1 MAWDIAS
8 RYQNKLF
15 RQSRLRLA
23 TWYAGV
29 MGAILTLAGFGLYT
43 GVVHAHRITVDR
55 ELYAIAEAIQDALE
69 PSLREPN
76 RLPQLSSL
84 LLPNLCVIGYDCL
97 TPNTQLYQ
105 RLQQDYYIRLIN
117 PEGTLVATAGLRPSG
132 LPVDIPEADLQSL
145 RDTEQQLYHQVAIAL
160 QTTDQQS
167 WGYLLV
173 GRSFQD
179 FEQYLAAVRL
189 GIIAGL
195 LGLLILVALASWW
208 LAARAM
214 EPIYQSYQQ
223 IQQFTGDA
231 AHELRTP
238 LAAIRATVESVLRL
252 PHLSEADAQ
261 ETLTVIGRQNKRLT
275 ELVND
280 LLLLSRLDSERSDK
294 PKVPCCLQDIILD
307 IEEELVAFAIAKQ
320 ITLTVDITELQS
332 ILVMGDEAQLY
343 RLILN
348 LVNNAI
354 TYTSAGGQVNLSL
367 HLSLQRQPQALIKI
381 KDTGLGIS
389 PDHQTKIFDRFYQ
402 VDTARAGHNGNS
414 GLGLAIASAIAR
426 AHGGSIEV
434 DSVINQGSIFTI
446 SLPISP

>member
-1 MAWDIAS
+1 MVWDIAS

-55 ELYAIAEAIQDALE
+55 ELYSIAEAVQDALE
-69 PSLREPN
+69 PSLQEPN
-76 RLPQLSSL
+76 QLPQLSSL

-97 TPNTQLYQ
+97 MPDTQLYQ

-117 PEGTLVATAGLRPSG
+117 QTGTLVATAGLRPSG
-132 LPVDIPEADLQSL
+132 LPVEIPEADLQSL
-145 RDTEQQLYHQVAIAL
+145 RAADQQLYHQVAISL
-160 QTTDQQS
+160 KTTDQQP

-179 FEQYLAAVRL
+179 FEEYLTAVRW

-195 LGLLILVALASWW
+195 LSLLMLVALASWW

-214 EPIYQSYQQ
+214 QPIYQSYQQ
-223 IQQFTGDA
+223 IQQFTGDV

-252 PHLSEADAQ
+252 PHLSEAEAQ
-261 ETLTVIGRQNKRLT
+261 DTLSVIGRQNQRLT

-294 PKVPCCLQDIILD
+294 PQAPCCLQDLIYD
-307 IEEELVAFAIAKQ
+307 IEEELAAFAIAKQ
-320 ITLTVDITELQS
+320 ITLTVKITEHQP
-332 ILVMGDEAQLY
+332 IQVMGDEAQLY

-354 TYTSAGGQVNLSL
+354 TYTPAGGQVTLSL
-367 HLSLQRQPQALIKI
+367 HLGFQRQQQQALIKI
-381 KDTGLGIS
+381 KDTGMGIAL
-389 PDHQTKIFDRFYQ
+389 DHQTKIFDRFYQ
-402 VDTARAGHNGNS
+402 VDAARAGHNGNS
-414 GLGLAIASAIAR
+414 GLGLAIALAIAR
-426 AHGGSIEV
+426 AHGGSIAVE
-434 DSVINQGSIFTI
+434 SVVNQGSMFTI
-446 SLPISP
+446 YLPIL